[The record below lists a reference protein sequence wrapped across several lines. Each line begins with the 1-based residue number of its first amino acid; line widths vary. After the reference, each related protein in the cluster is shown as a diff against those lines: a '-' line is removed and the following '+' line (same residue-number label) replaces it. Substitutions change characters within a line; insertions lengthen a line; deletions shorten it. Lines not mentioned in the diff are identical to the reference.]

1 MALKFGS
8 KAWRAKYMKKGKR
21 KNAAIKEG
29 SKAWWERDRKRY
41 LKELKKREQQERRAM
56 AKRKNAAKRK
66 PAKRKTAARRKRST
80 VRKNPPRTWT
90 RVKAVRV
97 VRKNGRDVLEIR
109 K

>member
-8 KAWRAKYMKKGKR
+8 KAWRAKYLKKG
-21 KNAAIKEG
+21 
-29 SKAWWERDRKRY
+29 
-41 LKELKKREQQERRAM
+41 
-56 AKRKNAAKRK
+56 KRKNAAKRK
-66 PAKRKTAARRKRST
+66 PAKRKTAKRGTTRRKNSP
-80 VRKNPPRTWT
+80 VRKNPPRSWT